1 MLYLKGLTLSKFKSF
16 KHAELLF
23 SKGFT
28 CIVGPNGS
36 GKSNICDALLF
47 GLGESSLKRLR
58 AERLEDLVSNS
69 ARTKDGKATAHVK
82 ITLGG
87 DEQMEI
93 LKVGRADGK
102 SLFKVNGKTMSR
114 SETVEIL
121 KRHNLNINETNTIT
135 QGEINEM
142 MNLSPKGRRELIDIA
157 SGIQEFELKKQESL
171 KELEKVNVKL
181 GEANTLLGERMGWL
195 KSLEKEKDDAE
206 KYMALNSRLKSLK
219 YSIIVTKLRESKDAY
234 DRYTKDMAIYDAK
247 KQQAEVKIKDATVKI
262 DALALKVQELSK
274 RFTDDTLS
282 SGEGSGKLEAVTR
295 ELANLDSGIES
306 SNNAI
311 GDGLRYIEES
321 TLKATEL
328 RERVTRN
335 TAAVAE
341 LSSKVMGLDTA
352 IKGIESAIDSSRD
365 INEKLFEAKKK
376 ADALQERASGINV
389 EISRLEV
396 GISSTRSWME
406 SEGSDLSGFE
416 KEHKLQLE
424 RKSKLH
430 DELAKAKDDLAS
442 VDREIASVA
451 SGGKELTEELSRT
464 DSLLLDLREQRVFAA
479 SSKAKSVYERV
490 SERFKQDDGMLG
502 MAGELCTYELEDA
515 YAVESAAGPR
525 LDYLVVDT
533 MSTAAKIIEYLRK
546 NNIGRTTIIPISELH
561 AEQTREEKGIKRAI
575 DMVKFEEKY
584 RKVFEYIFSNTY
596 LIGSIEDSKR
606 FGIERHRYVTR
617 EGDVIEQSGTVSGG
631 AMQKKHLS
639 INAIDNQ
646 IRSLAESKKQL
657 GIQISGM
664 EAKMFELRKRRARY
678 EQEMS
683 VHAAELSALS
693 LQLESTDSII
703 AKRKSVLVQQGEMLK
718 RYEKDISAKMSEM
731 SGVSAE
737 LKEAKEIA
745 DRMYEQSASKRKK
758 ASQSRLDEERASLD
772 ARRKEREDLMVR
784 IAQMQKESE
793 MFGIQARELADNAG
807 KRKSLIANLKEELAE
822 LGKRR
827 SAVAKAKS
835 ELEDRIRKSGEQNKK
850 AYEQLQSFQDAVNKL
865 VSERSL
871 LSSELDRAESQLGE
885 KRLLRNQI
893 ETRISDYEAEVAAYG
908 KETFADGKAEDMD
921 KEIAV
926 LSSKIA
932 DLGNVNLKAPESYEL
947 KKRDV
952 ELANERITTL
962 NGERESILKMIE
974 EIDSKKTKV
983 FLDTLEQV
991 NKNFVRLY
999 GAILPGKASMELS
1012 DMKDIFN
1019 SGLYIRI
1026 SSLRNK
1032 KTKIGEA
1039 NPDQG
1044 AAQTYMK
1051 NMDSLSG
1058 GQKSMILLVLLF
1070 AIHTYKPSPLYI
1082 FDEIDS
1088 ALDKEN
1094 SKKLSQLIK
1103 MLSKSSQFVVVSH
1116 NDTLISDA
1124 DIAIGV
1130 TSVNDE
1136 SRAVGIEVSSIL
1148 NDRKPNPGSGQPK
1161 LENLSAEMEIKSRSA
1176 KGADSGA

>member
-1 MLYLKGLTLSKFKSF
+1 
-16 KHAELLF
+16 
-23 SKGFT
+23 
-28 CIVGPNGS
+28 
-36 GKSNICDALLF
+36 
-47 GLGESSLKRLR
+47 
-58 AERLEDLVSNS
+58 
-69 ARTKDGKATAHVK
+69 
-82 ITLGG
+82 
-87 DEQMEI
+87 
-93 LKVGRADGK
+93 
-102 SLFKVNGKTMSR
+102 
-114 SETVEIL
+114 
-121 KRHNLNINETNTIT
+121 
-135 QGEINEM
+135 
-142 MNLSPKGRRELIDIA
+142 
-157 SGIQEFELKKQESL
+157 
-171 KELEKVNVKL
+171 
-181 GEANTLLGERMGWL
+181 
-195 KSLEKEKDDAE
+195 
-206 KYMALNSRLKSLK
+206 
-219 YSIIVTKLRESKDAY
+219 
-234 DRYTKDMAIYDAK
+234 
-247 KQQAEVKIKDATVKI
+247 
-262 DALALKVQELSK
+262 
-274 RFTDDTLS
+274 
-282 SGEGSGKLEAVTR
+282 
-295 ELANLDSGIES
+295 
-306 SNNAI
+306 
-311 GDGLRYIEES
+311 
-321 TLKATEL
+321 
-328 RERVTRN
+328 
-335 TAAVAE
+335 
-341 LSSKVMGLDTA
+341 
-352 IKGIESAIDSSRD
+352 
-365 INEKLFEAKKK
+365 
-376 ADALQERASGINV
+376 
-389 EISRLEV
+389 
-396 GISSTRSWME
+396 
-406 SEGSDLSGFE
+406 
-416 KEHKLQLE
+416 
-424 RKSKLH
+424 
-430 DELAKAKDDLAS
+430 
-442 VDREIASVA
+442 
-451 SGGKELTEELSRT
+451 
-464 DSLLLDLREQRVFAA
+464 
-479 SSKAKSVYERV
+479 
-490 SERFKQDDGMLG
+490 
-502 MAGELCTYELEDA
+502 
-515 YAVESAAGPR
+515 
-525 LDYLVVDT
+525 
-533 MSTAAKIIEYLRK
+533 
-546 NNIGRTTIIPISELH
+546 
-561 AEQTREEKGIKRAI
+561 
-575 DMVKFEEKY
+575 
-584 RKVFEYIFSNTY
+584 
-596 LIGSIEDSKR
+596 
-606 FGIERHRYVTR
+606 
-617 EGDVIEQSGTVSGG
+617 
-631 AMQKKHLS
+631 
-639 INAIDNQ
+639 
-646 IRSLAESKKQL
+646 
-657 GIQISGM
+657 M